1 MSIGAGVV
9 VAITLQQ
16 VDGPPYAEAGTE
28 GDHEGLKNVYRR
40 VKEIHTLSSFKT
52 GGGVC
57 PPRKMVGFV
66 AKMRVFPVRQAG

>member
-1 MSIGAGVV
+1 MSIGAGIV
-9 VAITLQQ
+9 VAVTLQK
-16 VDGPPYAEAGTE
+16 VDGAPHAKASAE

-57 PPRKMVGFV
+57 PPRKVIGFV